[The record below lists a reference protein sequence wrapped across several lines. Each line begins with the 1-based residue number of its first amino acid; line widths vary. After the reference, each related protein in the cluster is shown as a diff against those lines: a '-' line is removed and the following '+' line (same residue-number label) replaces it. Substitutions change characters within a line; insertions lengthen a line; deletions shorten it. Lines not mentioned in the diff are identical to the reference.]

1 MVAFPPNAPEQ
12 LQMTPIVTG
21 APAAALAPAAAALVP
36 AAAALLAA
44 VVPGELAE
52 LPELEQPAVTSA
64 VAAAAATYQAKCL

>member
-12 LQMTPIVTG
+12 LQMTPMVTG
-21 APAAALAPAAAALVP
+21 APAAALVP
-36 AAAALLAA
+36 AAAALVAA

-64 VAAAAATYQAKCL
+64 VAAAAATNQAKCL